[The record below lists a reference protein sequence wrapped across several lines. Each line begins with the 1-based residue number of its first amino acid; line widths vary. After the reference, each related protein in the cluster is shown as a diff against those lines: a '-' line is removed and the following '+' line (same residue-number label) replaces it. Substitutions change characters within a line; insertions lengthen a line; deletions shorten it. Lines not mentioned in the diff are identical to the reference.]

1 MMASIPT
8 TIPSTRSSTCVTR
21 LIPMIPIPPPRPSS
35 IISAFFVA
43 YAADL
48 KIGRVAPQKVDP
60 RLFRS
65 RKTIDVLRVL
75 TELNKQRDPGT
86 FLSSF
91 EPRNEHYQAL
101 KRMMRDLFAPRPTR
115 AAGR

>member
-1 MMASIPT
+1 
-8 TIPSTRSSTCVTR
+8 
-21 LIPMIPIPPPRPSS
+21 MIPKIRVSPPRQNSTY
-35 IISAFFVA
+35 SAFFVA

-75 TELNKQRDPGT
+75 TELNKQRNPSA
-86 FLSSF
+86 FLSNF

-101 KRMMRDLFAPRPTR
+101 KRMMQHLFYP
-115 AAGR
+115 G

>member
-1 MMASIPT
+1 M
-8 TIPSTRSSTCVTR
+8 
-21 LIPMIPIPPPRPSS
+21 
-35 IISAFFVA
+35 A

-60 RLFRS
+60 RLFRN

-86 FLSSF
+86 FLSTF
-91 EPRNEHYQAL
+91 EPRNDHYQAL
-101 KRMMRDLFAPRPTR
+101 KKMMRIYSTQADEGGWPVIAQG
-115 AAGR
+115 AA